1 MAFRHNH
8 SSVVV
13 VVEKSIVDVEV
24 MEPIKDKVVAMIE
37 PSLFDPE
44 LMGVVGK
51 LDRTK
56 PLLKVVLPFGLVDNE
71 SVEVI
76 DDIVPVWID
85 TAQTE
90 FNPATMAKVAWNQT
104 VDAMPS
110 KRNSQTIG
118 KRKVYEDIY
127 DSVIIGNDAKVDG
140 DVYGSVTVK
149 AGIKV
154 LVGGDVY
161 GVAQM
166 EHGSEMIV
174 DGDLYGHINN
184 DGGIVRVYGDMY
196 GQIKNI
202 NGGQSF
208 LEDDDSDQDEEEDC
222 DDMDDENECENGDG
236 GDYDDIYDSLTI
248 DHDATVGGDIYG
260 LLTVKLGIKVV
271 VDGDV
276 HGTVKM
282 EQGSEMFVKGDVH
295 GLINNDGG
303 TVHVF
308 GDMHGKINNVNGGQS
323 FLESDSESREKIPNL
338 IRNAISAPF
347 KKMLKIVVRSIGS
360 EPSST
365 ESSKNS
371 SLEEDKKDDRADEQN
386 LKSPEM
392 DCDNKGK
399 EDEEPRQY

>member
-1 MAFRHNH
+1 MSFRHNH

-85 TAQTE
+85 ATQTE
-90 FNPATMAKVAWNQT
+90 FNPATMTKVAWNQT
-104 VDAMPS
+104 ADAIPPR
-110 KRNSQTIG
+110 RNSQTIG

-127 DSVIIGNDAKVDG
+127 DSVIIGNDATVDG
-140 DVYGSVTVK
+140 DIYGSVTIK

-154 LVGGDVY
+154 VVDGDVY
-161 GVAQM
+161 GVAQI

-174 DGDLYGHINN
+174 DGDLYGHIHN
-184 DGGIVRVYGDMY
+184 DGGVVRVYGDMY
-196 GQIKNI
+196 GQIKNT

-208 LEDDDSDQDEEEDC
+208 LEDDDSNQKEDEDC
-222 DDMDDENECENGDG
+222 DDLDDENECENGDC

-248 DHDATVGGDIYG
+248 DHNATINGDIYG
-260 LLTVKLGIKVV
+260 LVLIKSGIKVV
-271 VDGDV
+271 VEGDV
-276 HGTVKM
+276 YGTVKM

-295 GLINNDGG
+295 GIIDNDGG
-303 TVHVF
+303 KAHVY
-308 GDMHGKINNVNGGQS
+308 GDIHGIINNVNGGQS
-323 FLESDSESREKIPNL
+323 FLESDSESSEKIPKF
-338 IRNAISAPF
+338 IRNAISEPF
-347 KKMLKIVVRSIGS
+347 KKMLRTVVKSIGP
-360 EPSST
+360 EPSNT
-365 ESSKNS
+365 ENYKSS
-371 SLEEDKKDDRADEQN
+371 SLEEDKKDDRSDEQS
-386 LKSPEM
+386 LKSHEM
-392 DCDNKGK
+392 DCNSEGK
-399 EDEEPRQY
+399 EK